1 MSGAGRSPVE
11 WAERERRKARKG
23 IRRKVLAWA
32 GRNPAAKRADALMA
46 RAQHGA
52 VGEQWTAALL
62 ARLPDGWKVFHGR
75 KLPGYDHDFDH
86 ILVSPCG
93 TAIVVLDSKRWN
105 ASWWTQLV
113 NGRVFCGL
121 EDRHK
126 QIQAVARYA
135 SRLEAAVGV
144 SGVRVL
150 PLLVVHGSRVR
161 GGFLTALVGGREV
174 HVLSP
179 PYLVPTLTK
188 APKVRDPGR
197 AAAVAARVDAALR
210 PYGAG
215 E

>member
-23 IRRKVLAWA
+23 VRRKVLAWA
-32 GRNPAAKRADALMA
+32 GRNPAAKRADALLGRA
-46 RAQHGA
+46 RFGA
-52 VGEQWTAALL
+52 EAEQWTADLL
-62 ARLPDGWKVFHGR
+62 KQLPDGWTVFHGR
-75 KLPGYDHDFDH
+75 KLPGFDNDYDH

-93 TAIVVLDSKRWN
+93 TAVVVLDTKRWN
-105 ASWWTQLV
+105 AVWYTQLSE
-113 NGRVFCGL
+113 GRVYCGL

-126 QIQAVARYA
+126 KIQAVARYA
-135 SRLEAAVGV
+135 SRLEVAVGV

-179 PYLVPTLTK
+179 AYLVPTLVK

-197 AAAVAARVDAALR
+197 AAVVAARVDVVLR

-215 E
+215 G